1 MSKLQLYDAVIIGG
15 SYAGLSAA
23 MTLGR
28 SRRHVLVIDDN
39 NPCNRQTPHSHNL
52 ITHDGERPAEIR
64 RKALEQ
70 VMRYD
75 TVTFYEGTAIAVNNH
90 TSFFKTITSAGETVS
105 SKKIIFTTGMKDIMP
120 SIQGFA
126 ECWGIS
132 VLHCPYCHGYEVKD
146 MPLGV
151 IANEKMA
158 YEYCRMIHH
167 WSKDVKLFTNGRSLL
182 APEQTA
188 SLKLHGIE
196 IIEEEITELQQV
208 DGQLKQ
214 LIVKTGKAYPL
225 NAAFAKAPLTQ
236 HCTIPEQL
244 GCELNEQGLLKVN
257 DFQQTNIHGIFAAG
271 DNCTMFRS
279 VGGAIAAGIKAGAM
293 TNHQLIEEEF

>member
-1 MSKLQLYDAVIIGG
+1 MYDVVIIGG
-15 SYAGLSAA
+15 SYAGLSSA

-28 SRRHVLVIDDN
+28 SKRHVLVIDDN

-52 ITHDGERPAEIR
+52 ITHDGEPPAVIR
-64 RKALEQ
+64 EKALDQ
-70 VMRYD
+70 VKRYD
-75 TVTFYEGTAIAVNNH
+75 TVSFYNGTAMAVSNH
-90 TSFFKTITSAGETVS
+90 ETFFEVSTSQGDVFS

-120 SIQGFA
+120 SIKGFT

-146 MPLGV
+146 TTLGV

-167 WSKDVKLFTNGRSLL
+167 WSKDVKLFTNGRSSL

-188 SLKLHGIE
+188 SLKTHGIE
-196 IIEEEITELQQV
+196 IVEEEITELQQ
-208 DGQLKQ
+208 DNGQLKQ
-214 LIVKTGKAYPL
+214 LIVKSGKVYPL
-225 NAAFAKAPLTQ
+225 NAAFAKVPLIQ

-244 GCELNEQGLLKVN
+244 GCELNEQGLLKVD
-257 DFQQTNIHGIFAAG
+257 DFQHTNIHGIFAAG
-271 DNCTMFRS
+271 DNSTMFRS
-279 VGGAIAAGIKAGAM
+279 VGAAIASGIKAGAM
-293 TNHQLIEEEF
+293 ANHQLIEEEF